1 MRWRL
6 HAYTGLQRAGGSS
19 VGARYRD
26 FLRLERLAPEAYSRE
41 CNSRLERLL
50 ESAQRDIPF
59 YQARVA
65 GSQPALGDF
74 PVLTR
79 KDLTAHFTSLMSPTV
94 RAEHTSRARRA
105 GYGWTAVQTGGT
117 TGIPTTVVHDALFR
131 DQGRASRLYSQYL
144 SGFPF
149 GTPFAQIWGSM
160 RDINH
165 ARDSFPKRVLNWLSG
180 HVVLNAFRLD
190 DATID
195 SYLKLLARRRLRHV
209 MAYVDAAHLLAARAL
224 ERGHTSVRLRS
235 LMACAGTLTDEAR
248 KAITDAFGAR
258 VHNKYGSR
266 ECTDMACECEMGA
279 LHVYGHHVKLEV
291 VDEHGNPLPAGQAG
305 RILVTLIGNESF
317 PLIRYEIGDIGSLA
331 SGDCACGR
339 PLPLFGAIEGRTM
352 ERIAAS
358 DGSHVSPIYFR
369 HLIGVVHN
377 PGRLWRRF
385 QFTQLGDA
393 DYQLLLD
400 PSTDASSVA
409 IDRAIT
415 LIRRDLHTVLGADA
429 SLNIQVTRQLPSEPS
444 GKFLDVRNRARKRA
458 ATSQV

>member
-19 VGARYRD
+19 VGARYGE
-26 FLRLERLAPEAYSRE
+26 FLRLERLTSAGYKRE
-41 CNSRLERLL
+41 CESRLEQLL
-50 ESAQRDIPF
+50 ASAQKNVPF
-59 YQARVA
+59 YQARV
-65 GSQPALGDF
+65 SRPRPALSDF

-79 KDLTAHFTSLMSPTV
+79 NDLTVHFTALMSPTL
-94 RAEHTSRARRA
+94 RAEHALQARRR
-105 GYGWTAVQTGGT
+105 GYSWTTVQTGGT
-117 TGIPTTVVHDALFR
+117 TGMPTTVVHDRLFR

-165 ARDSFPKRVLNWLSG
+165 SRDSLPKRVLNWLSG

-209 MAYVDAAHLLAARAL
+209 MAYVDAAHLLAARSL
-224 ERGHTSVRLRS
+224 ERGNESVRLRS
-235 LMACAGTLTDEAR
+235 VMACAGTLTDEAR

-291 VDEHGNPLPAGQAG
+291 VDEDGNQLPPEQPG

-331 SGDCACGR
+331 SGECACGR
-339 PLPLFGAIEGRTM
+339 PLPVFGAIEGRTM
-352 ERIAAS
+352 ERISAS

-377 PGRLWRRF
+377 PDRLWRRF

-393 DYQLLLD
+393 AYELLLD
-400 PSTDASSVA
+400 PSTDASSA
-409 IDRAIT
+409 IMARAIAC
-415 LIRRDLHTVLGADA
+415 IRRDLHTVLGTE
-429 SLNIQVTRQLPSEPS
+429 SSVNIQVTRQLPTEPS
-444 GKFLDVRNRARKRA
+444 GKFLDVRNRTSIRA
-458 ATSQV
+458 EGSQV